1 MCEKTNE
8 MVKNILRLIK
18 DNTCDEKSL
27 ADLIAEK
34 YGDVYYFSPNFTL
47 WDILETEKIFG
58 HIYYENGLIFLTG
71 KGRKYIQDEDKKI

>member
-47 WDILETEKIFG
+47 QDILETEEIFG
-58 HIYYENGLIFLTG
+58 HIYYDDNLIQLTE
-71 KGRKYIQDEDKKI
+71 KGHQYIWEEKE